1 MTTDDINARIEDLK
15 IELEQVQNELF
26 PYSQISFGEL
36 SEGMI
41 YRVGALEQRRDEI
54 HNEIVNLE
62 NDLREHGY
70 YDDDDCFF

>member
-41 YRVGALEQRRDEI
+41 YRVGALE
-54 HNEIVNLE
+54 
-62 NDLREHGY
+62 
-70 YDDDDCFF
+70 